1 VGSVIVLVRMFV
13 LVSPLF
19 SERNL
24 FLFMVEAIAWDLMN
38 QRERW

>member
-1 VGSVIVLVRMFV
+1 MMFV
-13 LVSPLF
+13 LISLLF

-24 FLFMVEAIAWDLMN
+24 VLFMVKAIARDLMN